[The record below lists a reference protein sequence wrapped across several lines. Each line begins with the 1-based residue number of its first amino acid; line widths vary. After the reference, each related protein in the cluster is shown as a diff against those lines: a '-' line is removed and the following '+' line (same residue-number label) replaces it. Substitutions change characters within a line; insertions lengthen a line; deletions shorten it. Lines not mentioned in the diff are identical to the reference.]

1 MGITARSCQD
11 KRGASTAS
19 CLARRST
26 RLTIL
31 RGLSLLLITS
41 LFPGCASYYIDVP
54 QPARLSLPATGS
66 MVVTVPDTSYQE
78 VVLGL
83 QAKKKLLKAHYFS
96 LPTNKEL
103 EEYLLRTG
111 HSIQDLWKDPK
122 LAQGLNMDMVLSP
135 RVIEWKM
142 EKSKPS
148 RRVRPEGPGVVLH
161 CTMLTGTLRTAFT
174 LRRASDGAM
183 LFEEEITSSRRT
195 KECLSDWDQKPEM
208 SSKPENT
215 EAPTATKTPGVSVR
229 DPFLTGTLDATWKS
243 DPLFESTVEKAV
255 SSFVDHID
263 PKPYR
268 EVFITV
274 TDTTGYESARQLVKA
289 RRDLRGRD
297 WAAALTVLEN
307 NLGKHPDSFATLY
320 LIGVAQQGQR
330 EFEAAKQ
337 SYQQAL
343 TLCQSKRDASTP
355 ETAPDCDSIEEAVKR
370 SQTWNTES
378 PPKAGIQ
385 SSPL

>member
-1 MGITARSCQD
+1 MGITVCSCQV
-11 KRGASTAS
+11 KRVASTKS
-19 CLARRST
+19 CPARHSA
-26 RLTIL
+26 RLIVL
-31 RGLSLLLITS
+31 RGLSLLILAG
-41 LFPGCASYYIDVP
+41 LFPSCASYYIDVP

-66 MVVTVPDTSYQE
+66 MVITVPDASYQE

-83 QAKKKLLKAHYFS
+83 QLKKKFRKAHFYS

-122 LAQGLNMDMVLSP
+122 LAQGLSMDMAISP
-135 RVIEWKM
+135 RVIEWKK
-142 EKSKPS
+142 EESTPT
-148 RRVRPEGPGVVLH
+148 RRVRPEGPGVVLN
-161 CTMLTGTLRTAFT
+161 CTIVTGTLRTAFT
-174 LRRASDGAM
+174 LWRISDGAK

-195 KECLSDWDQKPEM
+195 KECTNDWDKMPDKPTTA
-208 SSKPENT
+208 ENT
-215 EAPTATKTPGVSVR
+215 PGASVN
-229 DPFLTGTLDATWKS
+229 PFLTGTLDASWQS

-263 PKPYR
+263 PKPFR

-274 TDTTGYESARQLVKA
+274 NDMAGYESARQLVKA
-289 RRDLRGRD
+289 RKLLRDND

-307 NLGKHPDSFATLY
+307 NLGKHPDSYATLY

-330 EFEAAKQ
+330 EFETAKK

-343 TLCQSKRDASTP
+343 TLCQSKLAASTP
-355 ETAPDCDSIEEAVKR
+355 EATPDCDSIEEAVKR
-370 SQTWNTES
+370 SQTWNTEN
-378 PPKAGIQ
+378 
-385 SSPL
+385 PLKNVTGAE